1 MSRLILLAAAIALPQ
16 TFLRAESDRC
26 VPRTPCLTQKVECW
40 KQRLSCLK
48 PNIKLPLRQACPPS
62 RCIPTLPR
70 CEPSTFRVPMC
81 IPQIS
86 SCRTLCQPRCTTG
99 CQPRTSF
106 RERCRTMGEPV
117 RRLLVPQATSSHLGP
132 QNRVT
137 HSLPVQPEPVAT
149 LPRPTT
155 RVVVP
160 HTAADGARRAIVV
173 RPTAPPPPETPV
185 LGAVP
190 PRPGTPARI
199 VIKQPVNGGNQDD
212 VVRSLEVLVESR
224 KAASV
229 ESGTRLDELEGDLKR
244 LTSKVDRLTKAIS
257 RQNTRLKNLEAPAS
271 N

>member
-16 TFLRAESDRC
+16 TLLQAESDRC

-48 PNIKLPLRQACPPS
+48 PNINLPLRQACPPS
-62 RCIPTLPR
+62 RCIPILPR
-70 CEPSTFRVPMC
+70 CEPSTFRVPTC
-81 IPQIS
+81 IPKIG

-106 RERCRTMGEPV
+106 QERCRTMGEPV
-117 RRLLVPQATSSHLGP
+117 RRLLVPQATTSHFGP
-132 QNRVT
+132 QNGVT
-137 HSLPVQPEPVAT
+137 HSLPVQPEPVTT
-149 LPRPTT
+149 LSRPAT
-155 RVVVP
+155 RVVIP
-160 HTAADGARRAIVV
+160 NAAPDGAWRTIVV
-173 RPTAPPPPETPV
+173 RPSVPPPPETPV

-190 PRPGTPARI
+190 PQPGTPAR
-199 VIKQPVNGGNQDD
+199 VVVQQRAKDGNQDD

-229 ESGTRLDELEGDLKR
+229 ESGARLDELEGNLKR
-244 LTSKVDRLTKAIS
+244 LSSKVDRLTKAVD
-257 RQNTRLKNLEAPAS
+257 RQNARLKNLEAPAS